1 MSRRLAQHFNCQPLA
16 ELTGQLL
23 VGPVEK
29 RIEQIRRAERLHD
42 LIDQDQNYP
51 FDFINYSITGYHSES
66 DDAILVGAAILG
78 DLRLIIDSL
87 SRSVPLPRN
96 EEESIQTAQELAKR
110 FNVSTKS
117 ILRWRKIGLR
127 WRWVKD
133 EGDERKQIVFTHDA
147 ISHFVKHHQ
156 ARIDKASHF
165 SQLNSQ
171 VRLQLIEHARQIAS
185 DSGLSLF
192 QTARLLA
199 TRYDRSIETIRLLL
213 ERYDRNHPKN
223 KVFSKHT
230 GPLTSRQKKIIE
242 RAHRMGI
249 AVDKIAAHF
258 RRTKSTVHRTIRQRR
273 ASVLRSRHIDYIDSP
288 IFKRDD
294 ADTVLLR
301 HGSPNTS
308 SMCPHKGITDAL
320 NALPAPI
327 RGLYCRPGIEV
338 HQQKSLFVRMNY
350 LKFKAAALC
359 RTLSRH
365 TPKVA
370 DMNAIDQLLQQ
381 ANKIR
386 DHLIIANLGVILR
399 IARQHV
405 HEAPENMNQLTVL
418 LELGNNILFE
428 SVTSFDTGK
437 DQPYETHLT
446 WHLRRCYAR
455 HEPTAGRA
463 TKREPPTVTAKHMQ
477 ATARKM
483 GINLGH
489 KEPSKTTGL

>member
-23 VGPVEK
+23 VAPVEK
-29 RIEQIRRAERLHD
+29 RIEQVRRAENLHD

-66 DDAILVGAAILG
+66 NDATLVGAAVLG

-87 SRSVPLPRN
+87 SRSAPLPRN
-96 EEESIQTAQELAKR
+96 KEEPVQTAQELAKR

-127 WRWVKD
+127 WRWVKN
-133 EGDERKQIVFTHDA
+133 EGDDRKQIVFTHDA
-147 ISHFVKHHQ
+147 INHFIEHHQ
-156 ARIDKASHF
+156 IRIDKASHF
-165 SQLNSQ
+165 SHLNDQ
-171 VRLQLIEHARQIAS
+171 VRSQLIEHARRIAS

-199 TRYDRSIETIRLLL
+199 NRYDRSVETIRLLI
-213 ERYDRNHPKN
+213 ERHDRNHPQN
-223 KVFSKHT
+223 KVFSERT

-242 RAHRMGI
+242 RAHRMGV

-258 RRTKSTVHRTIRQRR
+258 RRTKSTVHRAIRQRR
-273 ASVLRSRHIDYIDSP
+273 ASALQSLHIDYIHSP
-288 IFKRDD
+288 IFERDD

-301 HGSPNTS
+301 HGSPETF

-327 RGLYCRPGIEV
+327 RALYCRPGIEV
-338 HQQKSLFVRMNY
+338 SQQESLFVRMNY
-350 LKFKAAALC
+350 LKFKAAALYEN
-359 RTLSRH
+359 LSRH

-370 DMNAIDQLLQQ
+370 DMDAIDQLLQQ

-386 DHLIIANLGVILR
+386 DHLIIANLAVILR
-399 IARQHV
+399 ITRQHV
-405 HEAPENMNQLTVL
+405 HEEPENMNQLTLL
-418 LELGNNILFE
+418 LELGNNILFK
-428 SVTSFDTGK
+428 SVTSFDAGQ
-437 DQPYETHLT
+437 DQSYETHLT
-446 WHLRRCYAR
+446 WHLRCCYAR
-455 HEPTAGRA
+455 HEPETGRA
-463 TKREPPTVTAKHMQ
+463 AKREPATLTAKRMQ

-483 GINLGH
+483 GVNLGYR
-489 KEPSKTTGL
+489 EPNNTTEL